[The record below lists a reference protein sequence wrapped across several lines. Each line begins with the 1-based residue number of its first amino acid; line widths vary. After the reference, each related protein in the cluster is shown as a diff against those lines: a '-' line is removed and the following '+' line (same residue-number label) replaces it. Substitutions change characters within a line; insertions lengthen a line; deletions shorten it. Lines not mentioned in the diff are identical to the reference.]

1 MNDDPIALLERELV
15 EAARRQADDRRSRRR
30 FGLGRIVDAFAVA
43 AVLAVTLVI
52 GAGALILL
60 VGQHRAGSP
69 TYAVPGREQLVDIIG
84 ALRRPRTSADVHSPT
99 IARLLSGY
107 NPGREPWDARGAP
120 DLPLIR
126 RAAVTPWGEAV
137 FLVPLKPNGGLRQE
151 GLLWTTRSFTDC
163 CVTPAEMQTLGE
175 ANNAGRVKRRIG
187 GREEVLDRFVAVVPD
202 GVARVQL
209 GRLVMT
215 VHDNVAA
222 AQASGN
228 LVGRRPTMFWFGPNG
243 NAIRRIGDLA
253 GSYRSLAIPQP
264 GPVTAA
270 SRAAERDP
278 STPNHVWIT
287 PRLGGPHTAFR
298 VHFRALLTAAGYAYT
313 VTGGKCRSLWGTEGK
328 PADSRGHIWS
338 DTVLPVS
345 GKSWCRGTYRL
356 SVTVTDLGP
365 AGRLKHPT
373 RPFGTTT
380 FVVR

>member
-15 EAARRQADDRRSRRR
+15 EAARRQADNRRTKRPY
-30 FGLGRIVDAFAVA
+30 GLGRIVEGFAIA

-60 VGQHRAGSP
+60 GRQHRANSP
-69 TYAVPGREQLVDIIG
+69 TRAVSDRQQLVDIIG
-84 ALRRPRTSADVHSPT
+84 ALRRPQTFADLHSPT

-107 NPGREPWDARGAP
+107 QTRREPWDARGAP
-120 DLPLIR
+120 ELPLIR

-137 FLVPLKPNGGLRQE
+137 FLVPLKPTSGRRQE

-163 CVTPAEMQTLGE
+163 CSTAADVKTFGE
-175 ANNAGRVKRRIG
+175 VNNEGQVKRRIG
-187 GREEVLDRFVAVVPD
+187 GREEALDRFVAVVPD
-202 GVARVQL
+202 GVAKVQL
-209 GRLVMT
+209 GRLMMT

-222 AQASGN
+222 AQANGN
-228 LVGRRPTMFWFGPNG
+228 LVGPTPVMFWFGPDG
-243 NAIRRIGDLA
+243 NAIRRIGDMA

-278 STPNHVWIT
+278 STPNPVWTT
-287 PRLGGPHTAFR
+287 PRLGGPHTTFR
-298 VHFRALLTAAGYAYT
+298 VHFRALLNAAGYTYT
-313 VTGGKCRSLWGTEGK
+313 VTGGKCRSLWGTQAK
-328 PADSRGHIWS
+328 PDDSRGHIWS

-345 GKSWCRGTYRL
+345 GKSWCRGTYHL

-365 AGRLKHPT
+365 PGTLKHPS
-373 RPFGTTT
+373 RPFGTAR